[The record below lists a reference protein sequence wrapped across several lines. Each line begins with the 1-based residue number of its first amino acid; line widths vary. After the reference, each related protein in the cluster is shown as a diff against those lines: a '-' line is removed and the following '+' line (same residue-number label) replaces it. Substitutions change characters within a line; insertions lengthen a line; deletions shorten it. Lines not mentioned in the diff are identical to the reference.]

1 MTSVFD
7 LFAHHHHKTDAPYAS
22 APAYAIEL
30 RHILGLILTNQE
42 KIMPAIDD
50 LKAAIADLTSEL
62 SDNNAEIEALL
73 GKITTPGTSDADVA
87 AAVQSIR
94 DLIAANKTEV
104 DKAKAATA

>member
-1 MTSVFD
+1 
-7 LFAHHHHKTDAPYAS
+7 
-22 APAYAIEL
+22 
-30 RHILGLILTNQE
+30 
-42 KIMPAIDD
+42 MPAIDD